1 METQYLLR
9 FDNARKHQEQMIKD
23 IYRSL
28 EEGKDILANA
38 PTGIGKTDAAVA
50 AALSFA
56 IKNNLSLFF
65 LTPKISQHKIVV
77 ESLSGIRRKF
87 GIEIRYADM
96 VGKINLCVNEK
107 VNGIDRSSF
116 YKACEDKFKNNK
128 CLFYSNAKKY
138 EGSELPSYA
147 INASMEGHRELYN
160 YSSENGLCA
169 YEIATQLS
177 KQAKV
182 IIADYAH
189 ILNPYTRTAFMK
201 KIAHRLEDSIII
213 WDEAHNIPA
222 LASSYMSSYLSSR
235 IIERAMKELESIN
248 SDIDLGYLDFMLRE
262 IAGKRLG
269 GKREAFVE
277 QGDLSGLLAND
288 MAEVSAK
295 LEKAALEFI
304 SSSGSKRSSLMHL
317 SRFLASLASAD
328 ESVAKIIRSDGDSI
342 RISLICLYPS
352 ESMRAFDSA
361 YANIFMSGT
370 MLPLDMYRDLFGLKN
385 AFAMSYSSPFPK
397 ENRLCFIDANVSTK
411 YERRTAEEYAKI
423 ASRIG
428 LVRDKIRGNM
438 AVFFPSFE
446 VMKSVFRHMGSY
458 EIYSQR
464 EDMHSHAVDELLS
477 RFKSSSDSILFGVMG
492 GSLSEG
498 VNYAD
503 NLIKCVMIVGIPL
516 PKPDLEINSKIEYM
530 NKKFIGKGR
539 DYAYLIPGVMR
550 AVQAAGRAIRSEKDR
565 AAVIFMDN
573 RYEWSVYKKMIS
585 NFIPIS
591 ESKDYISELPAF
603 FSRPT

>member
-1 METQYLLR
+1 MESKYLLR
-9 FDNARKHQEQMIKD
+9 FDNARKHQEQMIND
-23 IYRSL
+23 IYRAL
-28 EEGKDILANA
+28 EERKDVLANA
-38 PTGIGKTDAAVA
+38 PTGIGKTDASIA

-56 IKNNLSLFF
+56 IKNDLSLFF

-77 ESLSGIRRKF
+77 ESLSGIRKKF

-96 VGKINLCVNEK
+96 VGKINLCVNDEI
-107 VNGIDRSSF
+107 NSIDRSSF
-116 YKACEDKFKNNK
+116 YKACEEKFKNNR
-128 CLFYSNAKKY
+128 CIFYNNAKKY
-138 EGSELPSYA
+138 EGSELPMDAVRS
-147 INASMEGHRELYN
+147 SMEGHRELYN
-160 YSSENGLCA
+160 YSSSNGLCA

-177 KQAKV
+177 KQAKM

-189 ILNPYTRTAFMK
+189 VLNPYTRTAFMK

-222 LASSYMSSYLSSR
+222 LASSYMSNYVSSR
-235 IIERAMKELESIN
+235 IIERAIKELDAISSN
-248 SDIDLGYLDFMLRE
+248 LDIEYLNFMLKE
-262 IAGKRLG
+262 IAGKRLN

-277 QGDLSGLLAND
+277 KEDLSGLLAND
-288 MAEVSAK
+288 MADVSAK

-304 SSSGSKRSSLMHL
+304 SNSGSKRSSLMHI
-317 SRFLASLASAD
+317 SRFIASLASAD
-328 ESVAKIIRSDGDSI
+328 ESVAKIIRSEGENM
-342 RISLICLYPS
+342 RMSLICLYPS
-352 ESMRAFDSA
+352 EPMRAFDAA

-370 MLPLDMYRDLFGLKN
+370 MLPLEMYRDLFGLKN
-385 AFAMSYSSPFPK
+385 VYAMSYSSPFPK
-397 ENRLCFIDANVSTK
+397 ENRLCFIDSNVSTK
-411 YERRTAEEYAKI
+411 YERRTNEEYAKI

-428 LVRDKIRGNM
+428 LVREKIRGNM

-446 VMKSVFRHMGSY
+446 VMKSIFRYMGSY

-464 EDMHSHAVDELLS
+464 EGMHSHAVDELLS
-477 RFKSSSDSILFGVMG
+477 RFKSSSDSMLFGVMG

-503 NLIKCVMIVGIPL
+503 NLIKCAVIVGIPL

-539 DYAYLIPGVMR
+539 DYAYLIPGVMK

-591 ESKDYISELPAF
+591 ESKDYVSELPAF
-603 FSRPT
+603 FSGA